1 MPESM
6 NIQAINQNN
15 FMNNSIFKSLF
26 AFLLL
31 VICLYGCVQD
41 EPEILPSEEKVAPE
55 FSDGS
60 ASGRTILGDYYSYEH
75 KVDLN
80 LILNNTVTVFSN
92 ITDGVDV
99 LTQDPVGWSDAIDD
113 AIDDWNAAG
122 SCLQFVRVSTPNAH
136 IKIISFNDPINPL
149 VPPSDTNNNPEHI
162 FGWAS
167 EPSNGLPGEFIWI
180 NLDFNGGSQT
190 LTQRRNIIGHE
201 LGHNIGF
208 RHTDNNHG
216 SNFVLSPAQA
226 SSIMNSGIISR
237 SQTGLTGN
245 DALAMRTLYGDT
257 CVVIGGE
264 DPPTVL
270 SGSTQVCPGNGG
282 TYTLSGGPNGVP
294 ATAVSWNYSANLSV
308 TTTSTSATITV
319 NYALANTYIEAVL
332 SDGTT
337 SRVDISTQGPTPTS
351 TGLAVIAGPSS
362 LQSYQTELYSV
373 NSNAFNSYTSVQW
386 VVYSFVFPN
395 AAQHF
400 NVTSPAGNNPFNATV
415 EVLSTAPTGTYYV
428 QCRVNN
434 ACGTYIMDKQI
445 HVQEGPPQ
453 IFPSF

>member
-1 MPESM
+1 MKK
-6 NIQAINQNN
+6 
-15 FMNNSIFKSLF
+15 SIFKSLF

-31 VICLYGCVQD
+31 VICLSGCIQE
-41 EPEILPSEEKVAPE
+41 EPEILPSENKITPE
-55 FSDGS
+55 SSDGP
-60 ASGRTILGDYYSYEH
+60 ASGRTILGDFYSYEH

-80 LILNNTVTVFSN
+80 LLLNNTVTVYSN

-122 SCLQFVRVSTPNAH
+122 SCLQFVRVSSPIAH

-167 EPSNGLPGEFIWI
+167 EPVNGLPGAFIWI
-180 NLDFNGGSQT
+180 NLDFNNGSQT

-208 RHTDNNHG
+208 RHTDNSHG
-216 SNFVLSPAQA
+216 SNVVLSTALA
-226 SSIMNSGIISR
+226 NSIMNSGIISR
-237 SQTGLTGN
+237 SETGLRGN
-245 DALAMRTLYGDT
+245 DALAMRELYDDT
-257 CVVIGGE
+257 CQVIGV
-264 DPPTVL
+264 DPPTTL
-270 SGSTQVCPGNGG
+270 SGALQVCPGSGG
-282 TYTLSGGPNGVP
+282 TYTLSGGPGGVP
-294 ATAVSWNYSANLSV
+294 ATATSWNYSPNLSV
-308 TTTSTSATITV
+308 STTATSATITV

-337 SRVDISTQGPTPTS
+337 SRVNISTHGPTPTS
-351 TGLAVIAGPSS
+351 TGLAVISGPGS
-362 LQSYQTELYSV
+362 LQSYQTALYSV
-373 NSNAFNSYTSVQW
+373 NSSAFDSYTSVQW
-386 VVYSFVFPN
+386 VVYSFAFPN
-395 AAQHF
+395 AGQHF

-428 QCRVNN
+428 QCSVNN
-434 ACGTYIMDKQI
+434 ACGTYVMDKQI
-445 HVQEGPPQ
+445 NVQQGPPQ